1 MIDLHHKIPL
11 SIGLDF
17 DGVIADCGKLKS
29 EIALE
34 LYGVTISASDFKR
47 ELVVGN
53 NILTD
58 SQYTELQNKIYGTR
72 EYGFRIEPVTDAFT
86 SIQKLKE
93 LGHKV
98 QVITSRSE
106 QNLSIA
112 QEWLHNHNIDLPFT
126 GVSGSSKAQAC
137 TGLDIFIDDD
147 FDKLEP
153 LTPVVPQLF
162 LLNWDY
168 NKHIMAYAPI
178 QRVNSWKEFYAAIT
192 DTKTAI

>member
-1 MIDLHHKIPL
+1 MTHLHHKKPL
-11 SIGLDF
+11 NIGLDF

-29 EIALE
+29 DIALE

-93 LGHKV
+93 LGHRV

-106 QNLSIA
+106 QNLNIA

-126 GVSGSSKAQAC
+126 GVSGSNKAQAC
-137 TGLDIFIDDD
+137 IGLDIFVDDD

-153 LTPVVPQLF
+153 LIPVVPQLF

-168 NKHIMAYAPI
+168 NKHITAYAPI